1 MAKKKQVPFWKWM
14 LVDEREPLL
23 CIYLKEW
30 DAGFEYKLDVTEST
44 EP

>member
-1 MAKKKQVPFWKWM
+1 M
-14 LVDEREPLL
+14 LVGERERLL

-30 DAGFEYKLDVTEST
+30 DTGFEYKLDATEST